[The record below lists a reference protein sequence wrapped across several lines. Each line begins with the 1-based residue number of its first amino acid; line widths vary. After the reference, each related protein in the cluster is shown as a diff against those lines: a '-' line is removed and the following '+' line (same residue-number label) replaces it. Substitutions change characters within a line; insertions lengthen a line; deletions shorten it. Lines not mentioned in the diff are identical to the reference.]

1 MVDGDGTDLFDA
13 LDLTEYEETALSN
26 LLRLGRTTAP
36 NLAEAT
42 GIPKARIY
50 GVLDSLADRG
60 FVKVIPGRPK
70 EYQSRPP
77 AEIVDRAK
85 ENQRQA
91 YEATA
96 KELEA
101 SRQAFLAEYGPQF
114 DSATED
120 VRPAEELFHVV
131 DVGDPSESETRRLYH
146 EADREVRVLTKS
158 WEYLDSVEP
167 ALEDALSRGVVVRVL
182 FLHPDRLSDENRRIQ
197 ASIVDRLREEFPAVE
212 FRFATG
218 ALPWRGTLTD
228 PPADAGTVSADDG
241 EDSGEAIFL
250 VEEPDVPNHMRQAA
264 ITENESFVAGLKRF
278 FDLVWE
284 HESTEQREE

>member
-1 MVDGDGTDLFDA
+1 MPDGDGTDIFDA

-50 GVLDSLADRG
+50 GVLDALADRG

-70 EYQSRPP
+70 EYQSRSPT
-77 AEIVDRAK
+77 EIVDRAK

-91 YEATA
+91 YESAA
-96 KELEA
+96 RELDAGRE
-101 SRQAFLAEYGPQF
+101 AFLAEFGPQF

-146 EADREVRVLTKS
+146 EAEREIRVLTKS
-158 WEYLDSVEP
+158 WEYLESVEP
-167 ALEDALSRGVVVRVL
+167 ALADALERGIAVRVL
-182 FLHPDRLSDENRRIQ
+182 FLHPDRLGDENRRVQ
-197 ASIVDRLREEFPAVE
+197 ADIVDRLRAEFPGVE
-212 FRFATG
+212 FQFATG

-228 PPADAGTVSADDG
+228 PPADTGDGNGGAG
-241 EDSGEAIFL
+241 GEAIFL
-250 VEEPDVPNHMRQAA
+250 VEEPEVPNHMRQAA

-284 HESTEQREE
+284 YESTEQRDD

>member
-1 MVDGDGTDLFDA
+1 MADGDGTDLFDA

-50 GVLDSLADRG
+50 GVLDALADRG
-60 FVKVIPGRPK
+60 FVKVMPGRPK
-70 EYQSRPP
+70 EYQSRSP

-91 YEATA
+91 YESTAT
-96 KELEA
+96 ELEA
-101 SRQAFLAEYGPQF
+101 GREAFLAEFGPQF

-131 DVGDPSESETRRLYH
+131 DVGESSESETRRLYH
-146 EADREVRVLTKS
+146 EAEREVRVLTKS
-158 WEYLDSVEP
+158 WEYLESVEP
-167 ALEDALSRGVVVRVL
+167 ALRDALDRGIAIRTL

-197 ASIVDRLREEFPAVE
+197 AGIVDRLREEFPGVE
-212 FRFATG
+212 FRFAEG

-228 PPADAGTVSADDG
+228 PPTDAGEVSG
-241 EDSGEAIFL
+241 ESGGEAIFL

-284 HESTEQREE
+284 HESVDRRAD

>member
-1 MVDGDGTDLFDA
+1 MADGDGTDLFDA

-70 EYQSRPP
+70 EYQSRAP

-85 ENQRQA
+85 ENRRQA
-91 YEATA
+91 YESFA
-96 KELEA
+96 EDLEDT
-101 SRQAFLAEYGPQF
+101 REAFLAEYGPQF

-131 DVGDPSESETRRLYH
+131 DVGEPSESETRRLYH
-146 EADREVRVLTKS
+146 EAEREVRVLTKS
-158 WEYLDSVEP
+158 WEYLDSVAP
-167 ALEDALSRGVVVRVL
+167 ALADALDRGVEVRVL

-197 ASIVDRLREEFPAVE
+197 AGIVDRLEAEFPGVE

-218 ALPWRGTLTD
+218 ALPWRGTLVD
-228 PPADAGTVSADDG
+228 PPGAEHDG
-241 EDSGEAIFL
+241 ENGPDGGEAIFL

-264 ITENESFVAGLKRF
+264 ITENESFVAGLQRF

-284 HESTEQREE
+284 YESTVERGN

>member
-1 MVDGDGTDLFDA
+1 MPDGDGTDLFDA

-50 GVLDSLADRG
+50 GVLDALADRG

-70 EYQSRPP
+70 EYQSRSP

-91 YEATA
+91 YESTAT
-96 KELEA
+96 ELEA
-101 SRQAFLAEYGPQF
+101 GREAFLAEFGPQF

-131 DVGDPSESETRRLYH
+131 DVGEPSESETRRLYH
-146 EADREVRVLTKS
+146 EAEREVRVLTKS
-158 WEYLDSVEP
+158 WEYLESVEP
-167 ALEDALSRGVVVRVL
+167 ALRDALDRGIAVRVL

-197 ASIVDRLREEFPAVE
+197 AGIVDRLREEFPGVE
-212 FRFATG
+212 FRFAAG

-228 PPADAGTVSADDG
+228 PPADAGDAAGG
-241 EDSGEAIFL
+241 ESGEAIFL
-250 VEEPDVPNHMRQAA
+250 VEEPEVPNHMRQAA

-284 HESTEQREE
+284 HESVDRRDD